1 MLDIKSCF
9 TCHKSNFHGNTI
21 NCQNIV
27 AMIVD
32 GLQYISIHLNELLIT
47 DYQKSVIE
55 KDFSNHEVFSVILF
69 FSFQDVDKPFHA

>member
-1 MLDIKSCF
+1 
-9 TCHKSNFHGNTI
+9 
-21 NCQNIV
+21 
-27 AMIVD
+27 MIVD

-47 DYQKSVIE
+47 DCQKSVIE